1 MRHAKTLTGIAVAMA
16 LIACTSTTRFAP
28 EYKQPFHLAEDVN
41 LYTCTTFTGFYSIW
55 FSGPQKV
62 NTICSSTIPVTGST
76 LLKKGCPVKVLKL
89 FKIAAIDASYSDA
102 KLEIVEPDSMKSYIV
117 YVKWPGARSLLAA
130 ESADSSK

>member
-1 MRHAKTLTGIAVAMA
+1 MRHAKTLTGLAVAMA
-16 LIACTSTTRFAP
+16 MIACTSTTRFAP

-41 LYTCTTFTGFYSIW
+41 LYTCTTFTGFYSVW

-62 NTICSSTIPVTGST
+62 NTICSSTIPVAGST

-89 FKIAAIDASYSDA
+89 FKIAAVDASYSDA